1 MLTSLKVIYS
11 ILEEINQST
20 KDKKDLLKK
29 HLDDPIFGKTLKR
42 VLEYIT
48 NDFKFNLKQIRYC
61 VYFDD
66 PIAAEHQHVNGIFN
80 MLDFLNSKQDD
91 PSDEEIAFLEKI
103 SSADPETIE
112 VVVRILNKFS
122 ACGLTN
128 DQIMKILKEI

>member
-1 MLTSLKVIYS
+1 M
-11 ILEEINQST
+11 LEEINQSAGNKT
-20 KDKKDLLKK
+20 ELLKK
-29 HLDDPIFGKTLKR
+29 HLNDPIFGKTLKK
-42 VLEYIT
+42 VLENIT
-48 NDFKFNLKQIRYC
+48 DPLKTFNIKQIRYC

-66 PIAAEHQHVNGIFN
+66 SLAAEHQHVDGIFN

-122 ACGLTN
+122 GCGLTN